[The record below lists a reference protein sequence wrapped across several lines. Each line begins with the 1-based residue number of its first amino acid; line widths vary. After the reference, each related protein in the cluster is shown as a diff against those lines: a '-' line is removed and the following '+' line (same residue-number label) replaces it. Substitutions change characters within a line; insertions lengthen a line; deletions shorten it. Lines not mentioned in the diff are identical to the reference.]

1 MEWSVRGPWS
11 RDLEEVREHAMET
24 AQGRAVEAEGTA
36 STEA

>member
-11 RDLEEVREHAMET
+11 RDSEEVREHAMET